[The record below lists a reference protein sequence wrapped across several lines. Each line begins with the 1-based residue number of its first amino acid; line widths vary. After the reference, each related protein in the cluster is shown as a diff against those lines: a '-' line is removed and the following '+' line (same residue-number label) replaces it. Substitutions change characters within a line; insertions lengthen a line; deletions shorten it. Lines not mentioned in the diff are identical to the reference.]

1 MRKKKKNLKYTR
13 WTATPSHSSAC
24 CHIAYSMPFLFPQ
37 IIATWVIMSS
47 TYIETE
53 CADRTITVMSLH
65 PRDPVSVTAN
75 LIYSAAAPAV
85 AFYLDI
91 RNSAMNA
98 AHAFDDER
106 WSMD

>member
-1 MRKKKKNLKYTR
+1 
-13 WTATPSHSSAC
+13 
-24 CHIAYSMPFLFPQ
+24 MPFLFPQ

-75 LIYSAAAPAV
+75 LIYSEATPAV